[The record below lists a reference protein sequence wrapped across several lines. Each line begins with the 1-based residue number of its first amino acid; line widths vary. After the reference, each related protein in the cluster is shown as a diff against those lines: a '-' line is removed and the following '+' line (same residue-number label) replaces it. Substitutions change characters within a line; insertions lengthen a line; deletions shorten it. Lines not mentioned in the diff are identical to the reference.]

1 MKIGIVT
8 VQYSNN
14 FGAVL
19 QAYGLKSVLER
30 MGHQVFF
37 IRTCTDKFARG
48 MFYRIRPYG
57 KEYQHL
63 LKFIKKNYNGWKQK
77 QSFLPAQREFQI
89 IDQWTDE
96 ELDLII
102 LGSDEIWNATNPIFL
117 QPVFYGVG
125 MKPVM
130 TYAVSLG
137 NATVEDMKKIPT
149 DYFDEIDPVLVRDR
163 ATRAYLDSIGVKSEL
178 VCDPTILAGL
188 DIFQKPY
195 THHLM
200 EKPYM
205 LVYAYGHLETVEVQR
220 TLRAFAKKQ
229 GLRLLSVC
237 FPLDWCDGTILC
249 SPLEF
254 CAVIQGAR
262 YVYTSTFH
270 GTIFAAMNRKPFV
283 SLPYSMKTN
292 DLLQTLGMEDRL
304 ISFNSCT
311 EQTLEQKYLHDSID
325 FDAIDAKFKMQRE
338 SSMRLLADG
347 IERKRCK

>member
-1 MKIGIVT
+1 MKIGIIT

-14 FGAVL
+14 FGAFL

-30 MGHQVFF
+30 MGHQVYF
-37 IRTCTDKFARG
+37 IRTCNDKFARG

-57 KEYQHL
+57 KEYLHL

-77 QSFLPAQREFQI
+77 RSFLPAQKEFQV

-96 ELDLII
+96 KLDLII

-117 QPVFYGVG
+117 QPIFYGVG
-125 MKPVM
+125 MEPVM
-130 TYAVSLG
+130 SYAVSLG
-137 NATVEDMKKIPT
+137 NATIEDMKKIPT
-149 DYFDEIDPVLVRDR
+149 NYFDEINPVLVRDR
-163 ATRAYLDSIGVKSEL
+163 ATRTYLDSIGVKSEL

-188 DIFQKPY
+188 DVFQRPY

-200 EKPYM
+200 KRPYM
-205 LVYAYGHLETVEVQR
+205 LVYAYGHLETTEVKR
-220 TLRAFAKKQ
+220 TLQAFAKKH

-254 CAVIQGAR
+254 CAVIQGAK

-270 GTIFAAMNRKPFV
+270 GTIFSAMNRKPFV
-283 SLPYSMKTN
+283 SLPYSIKTN
-292 DLLQTLGMEDRL
+292 DLLQSLGMENRL
-304 ISFNSCT
+304 INFENCT
-311 EQTLEQKYLHDSID
+311 VQTLEQKYLQESIN
-325 FDAIDAKFKMQRE
+325 FDALDAKFAMQRE
-338 SSMRLLADG
+338 KSMRLLVEA